1 MARLG
6 TSNFIE
12 KEKTYVVQDDT
23 WRATLEKERMVEV
36 LAKHKPPTTYHEEA
50 QRRGPAISVAHA
62 THVEQDHKVVA
73 AERPAGKASAIGLH
87 WGIQ

>member
-6 TSNFIE
+6 TSNYIE
-12 KEKTYVVQDDT
+12 KEKTIIVQDTT
-23 WRATLEKERMVEV
+23 WKSTLEKERMIEV
-36 LAKHKPPTTYHEEA
+36 LHHKPPATYHDEA

-62 THVEQDHKVVA
+62 THVEQSIQHSV
-73 AERPAGKASAIGLH
+73 AERPAGKCSAIGMH